1 MAGVHLVPDAA
12 ATIERLLLQVA
23 DAFTCAGAETALK
36 EPCNA
41 SQCRDSSPWLR
52 FNEIEEEEEEAR
64 KGSR

>member
-1 MAGVHLVPDAA
+1 MAGVYLVPNAA

-23 DAFTCAGAETALK
+23 GAFTCAGAETALK